1 MSRAKAAQGTVK
13 EFSGSMATY
22 DRKLEKVMERL
33 GVSNYNWNHD
43 RHGGWVEFTYKQELY
58 RFDYSIYRAKERG
71 IILRRGTDAF
81 AMLILGLEDLAR
93 LVERGLYDLQTWIRG
108 MKALPA
114 PTLIPEYF
122 RALGFTEVPASV
134 DDVEARF
141 RKLAAAMHPDQGG
154 NAPDFRAV
162 VDARRQAREHFGVQP
177 QANAEGPGR

>member
-1 MSRAKAAQGTVK
+1 MSRAKAQGTVK

-33 GVSNYNWNHD
+33 GVAKYNWNHD
-43 RHGGWVEFTYKQELY
+43 RYGGWVEFTYKQELY
-58 RFDYSIYRAKERG
+58 RFDYSIERAKERG

-114 PTLIPEYF
+114 PTQIPECF
-122 RALGFTEVPASV
+122 RALGFAEVPTSV

-141 RKLAAAMHPDQGG
+141 RKLAGTLHPDRGG
-154 NAPDFRAV
+154 SGPDFRAV
-162 VDARRQAREHFGVQP
+162 VAARQQAREHFGVQP
-177 QANAEGPGR
+177 QANGEEQP